1 QGDTS
6 AARRHGGTGLGLS
19 IARGLAHAMG
29 GDISAHSV
37 PGHGATFTVTVPLR
51 IATDPHPLPA
61 SAPGHAWMVYRR
73 QVPGRLMQDRLGRL
87 GWTSSSFPGV
97 PEAIVHAR
105 NLPAER
111 QPGLMMIAEHAL
123 DADTDLHSL
132 RAALP

>member
-1 QGDTS
+1 CCRALLRVEDTGPGIDPRELSRLFDAFEQGDTS

-73 QVPGRLMQDRLGRL
+73 QVPG
-87 GWTSSSFPGV
+87 
-97 PEAIVHAR
+97 
-105 NLPAER
+105 
-111 QPGLMMIAEHAL
+111 
-123 DADTDLHSL
+123 
-132 RAALP
+132 